1 MPSGAMSGVSLADDI
16 KTHFDDMKHG
26 KKVNR
31 YLQMTMS
38 DDCKTIVIDKLA
50 PKTESYEDFV
60 GQLPADQ
67 CRYAVVDFAY
77 EGNETGL
84 KEVLIF
90 VVWCPDNASVKHKM
104 LYASSKDAVK
114 STCTGVA
121 AEIQATDFDEVSK
134 EAILD
139 KVKSKK

>member
-1 MPSGAMSGVSLADDI
+1 MPSGAMSGVSLSDEI
-16 KTHFDDMKHG
+16 KPLFDDMKHG

-31 YLQMTMS
+31 YLQMKMS
-38 DDCKTIVIDKLA
+38 EDFKEIVVDKSA
-50 PKTESYEDFV
+50 PKSESYDDFV
-60 GQLPADQ
+60 AQLPPKE

-77 EGNETGL
+77 EGNETGS

-121 AEIQATDFDEVSK
+121 AEIQATDFDEVS
-134 EAILD
+134 AATILD